1 MELTKT
7 PVTMSSLEIA
17 ELTGKEHRNV
27 MSDCRNMFNEL
38 DICAANFSASQKYGN
53 NNTREVFNL
62 NKELTETLITGYSIK
77 LRHAVIVRL
86 RQLEE
91 NKAQLPTDPKEQALL
106 LSHAVIELNKQIEEQ
121 KPAVEFASQ
130 MAANKGS
137 IKVGDFAKILFD
149 KNNLVIGQNRLFKW
163 FRINKY
169 LQSDNKP
176 FQRFVDQGLF
186 QVVSG
191 VIDGTTRIWSTTKIT
206 GKGIVYFTSKLIKSE
221 DFKPVNKLQIEVR

>member
-1 MELTKT
+1 
-7 PVTMSSLEIA
+7 MSSLEIA
-17 ELTGKEHRNV
+17 ELTGKRHTHVIRDVE
-27 MSDCRNMFNEL
+27 NMLNEL
-38 DICAANFSASQKYGN
+38 EIDEPTFGSTYKDASNRDSKCY
-53 NNTREVFNL
+53 NL

-91 NKAQLPTDPKEQALL
+91 GKAQLPTDPKEQALM

-137 IKVGDFAKILFD
+137 IKIGDFAKILFNE
-149 KNNLVIGQNRLFKW
+149 NNLVIGQNRLFKW
-163 FRINKY
+163 LRDNKY

-206 GKGIVYFTSKLIKSE
+206 GKGMVYFTNKILNSGDFTPIKT
-221 DFKPVNKLQIEVR
+221 PQIEGK

>member
-7 PVTMSSLEIA
+7 PVTMSTNEIA
-17 ELTGKEHRNV
+17 ALTGKRHDHVIRDTEKMLIDLEIDLPNFEGIYCDTYGRKAKCYN
-27 MSDCRNMFNEL
+27 L
-38 DICAANFSASQKYGN
+38 D
-53 NNTREVFNL
+53 RR
-62 NKELTETLITGYSIK
+62 LTNILITGYSIK
-77 LRHAVIVRL
+77 LRAAVIDRL
-86 RQLEE
+86 
-91 NKAQLPTDPKEQALL
+91 DD
-106 LSHAVIELNKQIEEQ
+106 IEKQIASPVLTIDMMISAYQEQKAIVESQ

-130 MAANKGS
+130 MSANKGS

>member
-1 MELTKT
+1 
-7 PVTMSSLEIA
+7 MSSLEIA
-17 ELTGKEHRNV
+17 DLTGKRHTHIIRDIE
-27 MSDCRNMFNEL
+27 NMFNEL
-38 DICAANFSASQKYGN
+38 EIGETTFGSTYKDASNRNSKCY
-53 NNTREVFNL
+53 NL

-91 NKAQLPTDPKEQALL
+91 DKAQLPTDPKEQALL
-106 LSHAVIELNKQIEEQ
+106 LSHALIDAHKQIEEQ

-163 FRINKY
+163 FRMNKY
-169 LQSDNKP
+169 LQADNKP

-206 GKGIVYFTSKLIKSE
+206 GKGMVYFTSKLIESK
-221 DFKPVNKLQIEVR
+221 DFKPVNKLQIEAK